1 MKSKI
6 KLQLALDL
14 DSLEQSIIIIKKV
27 INYIDI
33 IEVGT
38 PLIKKYGIDSI
49 KLIRKTF
56 KESIILAD
64 MKTIDGGVFEA
75 EIAFKAGADIATVMA
90 CSDIATLQNVI
101 NVAKKYMKKVVIDML
116 GFQLGMK
123 DFESTLRLLDFVPND
138 IILLTHLSFD
148 KTKNVNEILI
158 NLKLMQEMKEYS
170 LAIAGG
176 INLEVVK
183 SIIEYEPSIIVV
195 GSYITRAL
203 DPLIAVKNIRNAIYN

>member
-1 MKSKI
+1 MNRKI

-14 DSLEQSIIIIKKV
+14 DSLEQSINITKEV

-49 KLIRKTF
+49 KSIRNIF

-64 MKTIDGGVFEA
+64 MKTMDGGIFEA
-75 EIAFKAGADIATVMA
+75 EIAFGAGADITTVMA
-90 CSDIATLQNVI
+90 CSDPKTLQNVLNI
-101 NVAKKYMKKVVIDML
+101 AKKYNRKVVIDML
-116 GFQLGMK
+116 GYQLETK
-123 DFESTLRLLDFVPND
+123 DLESVLILLDFAPND

-148 KTKNVNEILI
+148 KAKTVNETLI
-158 NLKLMQEMKEYS
+158 DLKLIKEINKYP

-176 INLEVVK
+176 VNLEVAKRV
-183 SIIEYEPSIIVV
+183 IEYGPSIIVV
-195 GSYITRAL
+195 GSYITKAQ
-203 DPLIAVKNIRNAIYN
+203 DPLSVTKSIRNAIDL